1 MKAHLYKFLILAA
14 FGCLIFPTAA
24 KAQKNKKPIKK
35 IIADSA
41 PKTKKPT
48 TNSTLSPLEIA
59 VLVEIN
65 QARSDPQKF
74 IPYLEE
80 YRKHLKGSLL
90 ELPNRTPMQ
99 MIEGL
104 PAVNDAISDIKKM
117 AKVDAYEVSGGLSK
131 VARGQ
136 LTDLQEN
143 PKLKH
148 LGKDGSDLESRLF
161 KVGFAGMPIAENIS
175 YRADTAREIVL
186 NMIIDDGVKSR
197 SHRKNIF
204 SQSFKFFGVACGAA
218 VDKRNLC
225 VIEFASSFKD
235 K

>member
-1 MKAHLYKFLILAA
+1 MKAQLYNFIILAA
-14 FGCLIFPTAA
+14 FCCLIFSTAA
-24 KAQKNKKPIKK
+24 EAQKNNKPINK
-35 IIADSA
+35 ITPDSA
-41 PKTKKPT
+41 PKTQKPT
-48 TNSTLSPLEIA
+48 ANSTLSPLEIA

-65 QARSDPQKF
+65 QARNDPQKF
-74 IPYLEE
+74 ISYLEE
-80 YRKHLKGSLL
+80 YRKYLKGGVL
-90 ELPNRTPMQ
+90 ELPNRIPMQ

-104 PAVNDAISDIKKM
+104 PAINDAISDIKKM

-131 VARGQ
+131 VARQQ

-148 LGKDGSDLESRLF
+148 LGKDGSDLETRLF

-175 YRADTAREIVL
+175 YRADAAREIVL

-204 SQSFKFFGVACGAA
+204 SQSFKLFGVACGAA

-225 VIEFASSFKD
+225 VIEFASSFKE